1 MREGAWFN
9 ANGEWSWI
17 SEHASW
23 IQRSENARSL
33 GLPDEEQARLCS
45 IPWDFNGPGREAI
58 LRAAMNSGLIRMRG
72 HGSSVTFEFTL
83 SLARV
88 IQAVGPFMERHFGPR
103 TWCQFNDLE
112 TGECLGIFYE
122 DLGTGIPGHDTLNS
136 AASVDTAPVIPVP
149 AEASNG

>member
-9 ANGEWSWI
+9 ADGEWSWI

-23 IQRSENARSL
+23 IQRAENARSF
-33 GLPDEEQARLCS
+33 GLPDVEQARLCS

-58 LRAAMNSGLIRMRG
+58 LRAAMDSGLIRMRG
-72 HGSSVTFEFTL
+72 HGASVTFEFTL

-88 IQAVGPFMERHFGPR
+88 IQAVGPFMERNFGPR

-122 DLGTGIPGHDTLNS
+122 DLGNGISGQDPLDL
-136 AASVDTAPVIPVP
+136 AASVINASVTPVSAGVN
-149 AEASNG
+149 NG